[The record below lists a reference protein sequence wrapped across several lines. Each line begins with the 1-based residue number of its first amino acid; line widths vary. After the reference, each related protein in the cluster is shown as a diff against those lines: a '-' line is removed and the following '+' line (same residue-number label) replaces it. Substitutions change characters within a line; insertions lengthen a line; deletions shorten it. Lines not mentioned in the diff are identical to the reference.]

1 MCSNP
6 KVSKVAAQPPG
17 EPMKEAAAKSA
28 SASDAAAREQALR
41 RGLQS
46 TFTRFDPAADAAG
59 SKTIGG

>member
-1 MCSNP
+1 
-6 KVSKVAAQPPG
+6 
-17 EPMKEAAAKSA
+17 MKEAAAASA
-28 SASDAAAREQALR
+28 AASDAVAREQALR